1 MGKRLFYRACRDVA
15 EGEPGEADPEVVPLA
30 HKVAGARS
38 DTGGAQTREDL
49 EEHVIR
55 ECADEFISAFV
66 PVRRNLRCVEKQAL
80 AMCTSRPQRAHS
92 MASLVQQTTH
102 TSTASDEPV
111 AALALPWPSSPQ
123 PSRRPLPGGAVAAL
137 ASGRHVAPCKAS
149 NASGPSAADHVGDVE
164 EQTWDKVVL
173 GSETAVLVEFW
184 VSWCGPCRL
193 MHPIIADL
201 AKAYVGKLRCLMVVT
216 DQNQEVAM
224 RYDIRSIPTILIFKD
239 CERKETV
246 TGTIA
251 NTALAATVDRFL

>member
-1 MGKRLFYRACRDVA
+1 TLVF
-15 EGEPGEADPEVVPLA
+15 GE
-30 HKVAGARS
+30 RS
-38 DTGGAQTREDL
+38 N
-49 EEHVIR
+49 
-55 ECADEFISAFV
+55 FSS
-66 PVRRNLRCVEKQAL
+66 NLL
-80 AMCTSRPQRAHS
+80 
-92 MASLVQQTTH
+92 
-102 TSTASDEPV
+102 
-111 AALALPWPSSPQ
+111 
-123 PSRRPLPGGAVAAL
+123 
-137 ASGRHVAPCKAS
+137 
-149 NASGPSAADHVGDVE
+149 GDVE